1 MPFVGTDL
9 GDAFDAAL
17 TLQPGMVLVFEPVVW
32 DDGRAG
38 HRSEEIVAVTA
49 DGYVRLSAR
58 RARRRRRLVSRLA
71 ACIDLMER
79 DEVDVLLL
87 GREANARTVTAV
99 SRLWLAGTRAFA
111 PGCVVVR
118 RTGAVHLLANTDA
131 VVATDFPVERLYG
144 ITWNPEKLLAAL
156 GAIDG
161 VRDARRVAVDGM
173 TPALGALVTRA
184 CPEPRSSTPDRCSRS
199 CGGLQI
205 QRRSPV
211 SNGLRSSPEPG
222 SRRWSTRSGPACD
235 PARCAARARLRCVA
249 GRHDPRH
256 SKPSPLHSTPE
267 LPRGCHPSA
276 RSPKGERVVLR
287 AGALRDGWE
296 ASLARTYLI
305 GSPSVEQPA
314 PAGWD
319 ELVAACVPGATAGAL
334 RRRGATVHGAGRGVE
349 AWPDDLVL
357 VPGLMAAIEH
367 RDDTGVRQDIVR
379 VTDTAPV
386 LVTDP

>member
-1 MPFVGTDL
+1 M
-9 GDAFDAAL
+9 
-17 TLQPGMVLVFEPVVW
+17 
-32 DDGRAG
+32 
-38 HRSEEIVAVTA
+38 
-49 DGYVRLSAR
+49 
-58 RARRRRRLVSRLA
+58 SRLA

-87 GREANARTVTAV
+87 GREANARTVTRV

-118 RTGAVHLLANTDA
+118 RRAAVHLLSNTDA
-131 VVATDFPVERLYG
+131 VVATDFPVEHLFG
-144 ITWNPEKLLAAL
+144 ITWNPEKLLASL
-156 GAIDG
+156 TAIDG
-161 VRDARRVAVDGM
+161 VRDARRVGVDGM
-173 TPALGALVTRA
+173 TPALGALVTQAAPGAEIVDAAPLFAVLWRTADPEKVSGVERA
-184 CPEPRSSTPDRCSRS
+184 ALVARA
-199 CGGLQI
+199 GLTAI
-205 QRRSPV
+205 V
-211 SNGLRSSPEPG
+211 DALRPG
-222 SRRWSTRSGPACD
+222 VRPGTLRGA
-235 PARCAARARLRCVA
+235 CAAAFASQGVTTPAFEAVAAPLDPGTSTWLAAERLLA
-249 GRHDPRH
+249 
-256 SKPSPLHSTPE
+256 
-267 LPRGCHPSA
+267 A
-276 RSPKGERVVLR
+276 GERVVLR

-305 GSPSVEQPA
+305 GSPSIEQRA

-367 RDDTGVRQDIVR
+367 RDDTCVRQDIVR
-379 VTDTAPV
+379 VTDRAPV

>member
-1 MPFVGTDL
+1 
-9 GDAFDAAL
+9 
-17 TLQPGMVLVFEPVVW
+17 
-32 DDGRAG
+32 
-38 HRSEEIVAVTA
+38 
-49 DGYVRLSAR
+49 
-58 RARRRRRLVSRLA
+58 VSRLA

-118 RTGAVHLLANTDA
+118 RRAAVHLLANTDA
-131 VVATDFPVERLYG
+131 VVATDFPVEHLFG
-144 ITWNPEKLLAAL
+144 ITWNPEKLLASL
-156 GAIDG
+156 TAIDG
-161 VRDARRVAVDGM
+161 VRDARRVGVDGM

-184 CPEPRSSTPDRCSRS
+184 VPGAEIVDAGPLFAELWRTADPEK
-199 CGGLQI
+199 
-205 QRRSPV
+205 V
-211 SNGLRSSPEPG
+211 SGVERAALV
-222 SRRWSTRSGPACD
+222 
-235 PARCAARARLRCVA
+235 ARAGLAAIVDALRPGVRPGTLRGACATAFASQGVTTPAFEAVA
-249 GRHDPRH
+249 A
-256 SKPSPLHSTPE
+256 PLDAGTSTWLPPE
-267 LPRGCHPSA
+267 RALA
-276 RSPKGERVVLR
+276 EGERVVLR
-287 AGALRDGWE
+287 AGALRDGWD

-305 GSPSVEQPA
+305 GSPSIEQRA

-367 RDDTGVRQDIVR
+367 HDETSVRQDIVR